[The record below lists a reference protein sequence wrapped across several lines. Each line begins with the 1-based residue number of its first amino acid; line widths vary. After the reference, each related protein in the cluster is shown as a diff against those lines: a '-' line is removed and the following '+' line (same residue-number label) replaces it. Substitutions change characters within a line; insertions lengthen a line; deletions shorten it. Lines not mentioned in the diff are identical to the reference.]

1 MKYSA
6 VALAVA
12 GMATT
17 VRGHGFL
24 LSPKPRMPGDAFEA
38 ACGQQV
44 YYNQGNTTP
53 NLQLA
58 QISSNF
64 LHSW

>member
-1 MKYSA
+1 MKYSTA
-6 VALAVA
+6 ALAIA

-17 VRGHGFL
+17 VQGHGFL

-44 YYNQGNTTP
+44 YYNQGSY
-53 NLQLA
+53 
-58 QISSNF
+58 I
-64 LHSW
+64 

>member
-1 MKYSA
+1 MKYSTA
-6 VALAVA
+6 ALAIA

-17 VRGHGFL
+17 VQGHGFL

-44 YYNQGNTTP
+44 YYNQGTP
-53 NLQLA
+53 IDKYSQNE
-58 QISSNF
+58 ITDRNSR
-64 LHSW
+64 

>member
-1 MKYSA
+1 MKYSTTA
-6 VALAVA
+6 IAIA

-44 YYNQGNTTP
+44 YYNQGNTGSD
-53 NLQLA
+53 LQITKS
-58 QISSNF
+58 QV
-64 LHSW
+64 